1 MATHAPKQ
9 ADINS
14 REELQDLANDSKTM
28 LTLSN
33 GRRIKIGSI
42 YFDAQNKI
50 DDIIVEHD
58 KISKLVNGGQ
68 LSEQEGNVETRKYFA
83 KITAAVLLN
92 GYFSI
97 KLWWWLKWRII
108 YRHWNLNGEDYLKI
122 ISEAKKKEHQQEY
135 YLAMALAM
143 TMNDT
148 CTMMT
153 KKEAEVFQRELNSA
167 RSLHS

>member
-1 MATHAPKQ
+1 MATHIPKQ
-9 ADINS
+9 ADIKS
-14 REELQDLANDSKTM
+14 REELQELANNSQTT

-33 GRRIKIGSI
+33 GRKIKIGSI

-58 KISKLVNGGQ
+58 NTAQLVKEGK
-68 LSEQEGNVETRKYFA
+68 LSEQEGNIETRKYFA

-97 KLWWWLKWRII
+97 RLWWWIKWRII
-108 YRHWNLNGEDYLKI
+108 YRHWNLSGEDYLII
-122 ISEAKKKEHQQEY
+122 ISEAKKKGHQQEY

-148 CTMMT
+148 CTTMT
-153 KKEAEVFQRELNSA
+153 KKEAEVFLHELNSA
-167 RSLHS
+167 RSLQP

>member
-1 MATHAPKQ
+1 MSVKAPKQ
-9 ADINS
+9 ADVVA
-14 REELQDLANDSKTM
+14 REELQQLANNSKTI
-28 LTLSN
+28 LTLSS
-33 GRRIKIGSI
+33 GRRIKIGHI

-58 KISKLVNGGQ
+58 KISKLVKEGK
-68 LSEQEGNVETRKYFA
+68 LSEQEGNIETRKYFA

-97 KLWWWLKWRII
+97 NLWWWLKWRII
-108 YRHWNLNGEDYLKI
+108 YHHWNLSGGDYLNI
-122 ISEAKKKEHQQEY
+122 ISEVKKKGHPQEY

-148 CTMMT
+148 CTTMT
-153 KKEAEVFQRELNSA
+153 RKEAEVFLQELNSA
-167 RSLHS
+167 RSPQH